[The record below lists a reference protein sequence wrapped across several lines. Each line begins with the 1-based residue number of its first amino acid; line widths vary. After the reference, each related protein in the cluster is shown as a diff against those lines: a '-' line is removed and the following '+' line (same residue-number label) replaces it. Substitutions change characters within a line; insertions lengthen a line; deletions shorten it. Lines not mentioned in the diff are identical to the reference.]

1 MKHFT
6 LEAALTMSVAVLLL
20 LSLVPQNTGAQPVPP
35 VDHAKEP
42 WGMKRVL
49 ERHLAARREMRAR
62 DVYKLFYQAAFGVE
76 HLLTDTAG
84 VRAYL
89 LEELS
94 GLDTLTVG
102 EDLLERISMD
112 GEMVRVNLRPFKALN
127 LPPDLLVQAM
137 FRSAAETRPDT
148 LLFYRWWHEYT
159 SLLWSGLIG
168 PIPADLQE
176 WDRRVQEGDLS
187 PVHHSEPY
195 MKAYRP
201 AYRVV
206 RRAVIESILQE
217 QGVQ

>member
-1 MKHFT
+1 M
-6 LEAALTMSVAVLLL
+6 TMNGPVLLL
-20 LSLVPQNTGAQPVPP
+20 LSLALQNAGAQPVPP
-35 VDHAKEP
+35 VDQVKVS
-42 WGMKRVL
+42 WSLKQLL
-49 ERHLAARREMRAR
+49 EYHLAARSEMRAR

-89 LEELS
+89 LEELD
-94 GLDTLTVG
+94 GLDTLSLS
-102 EDLLERISMD
+102 EQLLERISID

-127 LPPDLLVQAM
+127 LPPELLVQAM

-148 LLFYRWWHEYT
+148 LLFYEWWLEYS
-159 SLLWSGLIG
+159 SLLRSGLIG
-168 PIPADLQE
+168 PVPADLQE

-187 PVHHSEPY
+187 PAHHSELY
-195 MKAYRP
+195 WKAYRP

-206 RRAVIESILQE
+206 RRVVVESILQE